1 MCFSDE
7 CPREAEAA
15 DGGPHFENFCYGS
28 QLTKS
33 IFSALAKRPLH
44 SHDNPIITQ
53 ELHGD
58 KCRGVSGRHRPQ
70 ALPATRRLHA
80 VRRPPSRN
88 RPRPLAALRR
98 LPPGPAPRRLAPTSL
113 PTSANLRPAES
124 WRRCISGA
132 SSPPDPGSP
141 ARSPPGAAPAGSQGE
156 AARAE
161 PW

>member
-53 ELHGD
+53 GELHGD
-58 KCRGVSGRHRPQ
+58 KCRGGQWEAP
-70 ALPATRRLHA
+70 PAG
-80 VRRPPSRN
+80 
-88 RPRPLAALRR
+88 
-98 LPPGPAPRRLAPTSL
+98 PPGHEEAPRGSEATQP
-113 PTSANLRPAES
+113 E
-124 WRRCISGA
+124 
-132 SSPPDPGSP
+132 PPP
-141 ARSPPGAAPAGSQGE
+141 PPGCPEAPPAGPGPEAPRAHISPHKRQP
-156 AARAE
+156 AAR
-161 PW
+161 